1 MKRVFIF
8 FVIFG
13 LLAFSLFAEKKSLT
27 FDDFIKI
34 GRVSD
39 PQISPDGKYIAY
51 VVTYLSK
58 ETNTSN
64 SDIWIIKEDG
74 ENIQIT
80 RNPKADF
87 HPRWSPDGKE
97 LYFISVRES
106 SQQIYKIKLGGG
118 EPVKVSDIYLGV
130 SSFGLSPDGKKI
142 AFVSE
147 TYPDCKDDK
156 CNKEKEEAKER
167 SKLKVRIYEGLLFRH
182 WNTWRDEKRNHIFI
196 MNSDGGDVRDLI
208 KGNYDA
214 PPIALGGNPDYS
226 FSPDS
231 KEIAFT
237 MNTDPVVAISTN
249 NDVFVIPVDGG
260 EPERISKGKGNDNQP
275 VYSPD
280 GKFIAFRSM
289 ERAGFEADREKLILF
304 ERGTKK
310 LIPLTENLD
319 RSVDEVIWASDSQ
332 SLYFTAEDK
341 GYKPLYRVN
350 LDGKVEEIL
359 DKVFVSQVRL
369 SPNNKFYFIKQNINK
384 PPEVFEWKDGMEPSQ
399 LTHVNDELIKDIEM
413 NPVEEFWFKGAKE
426 RLVHALMIKPP
437 KFDSNKKYPAVF
449 LIHGGPQG
457 AWSDSFH
464 FRWNAQMFASPG
476 YIVIMINFTGST
488 GYGQKFTD
496 DISGDWGGAPFE
508 DIIKGVEFASK
519 FPFIDKDRIAAAGA
533 SYGGY
538 MINWIAGHTDIFKCL
553 ISHAGVYNLE
563 SMYGATEELWFPEWE
578 FKGTPWTNRKLYDKF
593 SPHRYA
599 HNFKTPT
606 LVSHGEL
613 DYRVPVTEGL
623 QFYTTLQRKGVP
635 SKLIYFPD
643 EDHFVSKPK
652 NAEVWWKEVLVW
664 LEKYLKEKK

>member
-1 MKRVFIF
+1 MKRIFIF
-8 FVIFG
+8 IGIFSLFVFG
-13 LLAFSLFAEKKSLT
+13 LFAEKRPLT

-39 PQISPDGKYIAY
+39 PQISPDGKYLAY

-64 SDIWIIKEDG
+64 SDIWIVKEDG
-74 ENIQIT
+74 ENVQIT

-97 LYFISVRES
+97 LFFISVRES
-106 SQQIYKIKLGGG
+106 SPQIYRIKLGGG

-130 SSFGLSPDGKKI
+130 SSFIISPDGKNI

-156 CNKEKEEAKER
+156 CNKEKEEAKEK
-167 SKLKVRIYEGLLFRH
+167 SKLRVRIYEGLLFRH

-196 MNSDGGDVRDLI
+196 MNSDGGDVRDLT

-226 FSPDS
+226 FSPDG

-249 NDVFVIPVDGG
+249 NDVFVIPVEGG
-260 EPERISKGKGNDNQP
+260 EPRKISKGKGNDNQP

-280 GKFIAFRSM
+280 GKYIAFRSM
-289 ERAGFEADREKLILF
+289 ERAGFEADRERLILY
-304 ERGTKK
+304 ERGTEKY
-310 LIPLTENLD
+310 ISLTETLD
-319 RSVDEVIWASDSQ
+319 RSVDEVVWAYDSK

-341 GYKPLYRVN
+341 GYKPLYKVN
-350 LDGKVEEIL
+350 IDGKVEKIL

-369 SPNNKFYFIKQNINK
+369 SSDNKFYFVKQSINK
-384 PPEVFEWKDGMEPSQ
+384 PPEVFKWENGKEPSQ
-399 LTHVNDELIKDIEM
+399 ITHVNDELLKDIEM
-413 NPVEEFWFKGAKE
+413 NPVEEFWFKGAKG
-426 RLVHALMIKPP
+426 RMVHALMVKPP
-437 KFDSNKKYPAVF
+437 KFDSSKKYPAVF

-457 AWSDSFH
+457 AWSDAFH

-476 YIVIMINFTGST
+476 YVVIMINFTGST

-508 DIIKGVEFASK
+508 DIMKGVEFASK
-519 FPFIDKDRIAAAGA
+519 FPFIDKNRIAAAGA

-578 FKGTPWTNRKLYDKF
+578 FKGTPWTNRKLYEKF

-613 DYRVPVTEGL
+613 DYRVPYTEGL

-635 SKLIYFPD
+635 SKLVFFPD

-652 NAEVWWKEVLVW
+652 NAEVWWKEVLGW

>member
-1 MKRVFIF
+1 MKRLLIF
-8 FVIFG
+8 ASI
-13 LLAFSLFAEKKSLT
+13 LLLFLSFSYSEKRAIN

-39 PQISPDGKYIAY
+39 LQISPDGKYLAY

-58 ETNTSN
+58 ENNTSN
-64 SDIWIIKEDG
+64 SDIWVLNEDG
-74 ENIQIT
+74 EKIQIT
-80 RNPKADF
+80 RNPRADF
-87 HPRWSPDGKE
+87 HPRWNPDGKV
-97 LYFISVRES
+97 LYFISVRDS
-106 SQQIYKIKLGGG
+106 SPQIYKIKLGGG
-118 EPVKVSDIYLGV
+118 EPFKVSDIYFGV
-130 SSFGLSPDGKKI
+130 SSFTISPDGKKI

-156 CNKEKEEAKER
+156 CNKEREEAKEK
-167 SKLKVRIYEGLLFRH
+167 SKLKVRIYDGLLFRH
-182 WNTWRDEKRNHIFI
+182 WNSWRDEKRNHIFI
-196 MNSDGGDVRDLI
+196 MSLEGGEIKDLI

-249 NDVFVIPVDGG
+249 NDVFVIPVEGG
-260 EPERISKGKGNDNQP
+260 EPKRISTGKGNDNQP
-275 VYSPD
+275 FYSPD
-280 GKFIAFRSM
+280 GKYIAFRSM
-289 ERAGFEADREKLILF
+289 ERPGFEADKERLILY
-304 ERGTKK
+304 ERETGRQ
-310 LIPLTENLD
+310 INLTETLD
-319 RSVDEVIWASDSQ
+319 RSVDEVIWSSDSKNI
-332 SLYFTAEDK
+332 YFTAEDK
-341 GYKPLYRVN
+341 GYKPLYRVT
-350 LDGKVEEIL
+350 LDGKIEKIL
-359 DKVFVSQVRL
+359 DKVFISQVRL
-369 SPNNKFYFIKQNINK
+369 LDGKKFYFIKQSINR
-384 PPEVFEWKDGMEPSQ
+384 PPEVFIWEEGKEPLQ
-399 LTHVNDELIKDIEM
+399 LTHVNDELLKEIDM
-413 NPVEEFWFKGAKE
+413 NPVEEFWFKGSKG
-426 RLVHALMIKPP
+426 RMVHALMVKPP
-437 KFDSNKKYPAVF
+437 KFDPNKKYPAVF

-457 AWSDSFH
+457 AWSDAFH

-476 YIVIMINFTGST
+476 YVVIMINFTGST

-508 DIIKGVEFASK
+508 DIMKGVEFAKK
-519 FPFIDKDRIAAAGA
+519 FTFVDKNRLAAAGA

-578 FKGTPWTNRKLYDKF
+578 FRGAPWTNRKIYEKF

-643 EDHFVSKPK
+643 EDHFISKPK
-652 NAEVWWKEVLVW
+652 NAEVWWREVLSW
-664 LEKYLKEKK
+664 LEKYLK